1 MKLMNIPQQYN
12 TREIVGILLAA
23 GQGRRF
29 GGDKCLALLPDGT
42 PMGLRAAQNLSAAV
56 DTLVCVVRTDDLA
69 LKTLF
74 NNHGFR
80 TVDCPDAALGMSASL
95 KAGVM
100 ATANAQGWVIALAD
114 MPLIQPDTHRLLVNE
129 LCEQGGI
136 VRPSYDA
143 QAGHPVLFSQQY
155 HDELLALSGDSGAKA
170 VLKRHKEKLR
180 LVAVDDAGVLQDFDT
195 KASLLGI

>member
-1 MKLMNIPQQYN
+1 MNIANQYN

-42 PMGLRAAQNLSAAV
+42 PMGLRSAQNLSQVV
-56 DTLVCVVRTDDLA
+56 DSLVCVVRPDDLT
-69 LKTLF
+69 LKTIL
-74 NNHGFR
+74 NNHGFH

-100 ATANAQGWVIALAD
+100 ATAKAQGWVIALAD
-114 MPLIQPDTHRLLVNE
+114 MPLIQPDTHQLLVNE
-129 LCEQGGI
+129 LREQRGI
-136 VRPSYDA
+136 VRPSYDG

-155 HDELLALSGDSGAKA
+155 HNELLALSGDSGAKA
-170 VLKRHKEKLR
+170 VLKRHKAQLR
-180 LVAVDDAGVLQDFDT
+180 MVAVDDAGVLQDFDT
-195 KASLLGI
+195 KESLERV

>member
-1 MKLMNIPQQYN
+1 MTLMNIANQYN

-42 PMGLRAAQNLSAAV
+42 PMGLRSAQNLSKAV
-56 DTLVCVVRTDDLA
+56 DSLVCVVRPDDLA

-74 NNHGFR
+74 NNHGFH

-100 ATANAQGWVIALAD
+100 ATAKAQGWVIALAD
-114 MPLIQPDTHRLLVNE
+114 MPLIQPDTHQLLVNE
-129 LCEQGGI
+129 LREQDGI
-136 VRPSYDA
+136 VRPSYDG

-155 HDELLALSGDSGAKA
+155 HNELLALSGDSGAKA
-170 VLKRHKEKLR
+170 VLKRHKAQL
-180 LVAVDDAGVLQDFDT
+180 LMVAVDDAGVLQDFDT
-195 KASLLGI
+195 KESLQRV